1 MKMVMEVITVG
12 REYSDQI
19 LEIFNE
25 AILNSTALFD
35 YTVRTRAY
43 MAEWFASKEKEGF
56 PVIGIV
62 GANDELLAFG
72 TYGPFR
78 RWPAYHYSIEH
89 SVYVK
94 KEHRGKGFGKRV
106 LEAIVRKAEEQGY
119 HTIVAGICSENV
131 ESIEMHRKQKFEFVG
146 RVKEAGYKFNR
157 WLDLDFYQLLLK
169 TPRRPGEAREL

>member
-1 MKMVMEVITVG
+1 MEVIAIG

-19 LEIFNE
+19 LDIFNE
-25 AILNSTALFD
+25 AILNTTALFD
-35 YTVRTRAY
+35 YATRTKDY
-43 MAEWFASKEKEGF
+43 MDGWYDSKEKEQF
-56 PVIGIV
+56 PILGIV
-62 GANDELLAFG
+62 GKDNELLAFG

-94 KEHRGKGFGKRV
+94 KEHRGKGLGKKV
-106 LEAIVRKAEEQGY
+106 LEAIVGKAEEQDY

-131 ESIEMHRKQKFEFVG
+131 GSIEMHRKQGFEYVG
-146 RVKEAGYKFNR
+146 RVREAGYKFDR

-169 TPRRPGEAREL
+169 TPRHPGEV